1 MNKSVAHAILE
12 KKSLIDSLIHRQHH
26 LLAQKHDLSLEQ
38 FHLLIEL
45 DELMVDV
52 PEDSGLPVG
61 QLASHTG
68 NAQNT
73 ISERITRLENKS
85 LVTRVRDASDRRIN
99 RITLTTAGRELI
111 ETIGR
116 EAGAILLRKALETLP
131 DEEVAQLDF
140 LLGKVLVNLEQKA
153 AK

>member
-1 MNKSVAHAILE
+1 MNKQISQSILE

-38 FHLLIEL
+38 FHLMIEL
-45 DELMVDV
+45 DELMMDV

-73 ISERITRLENKS
+73 ISERITRLEAKG
-85 LVTRVRDASDRRIN
+85 LVARVRDAGDRRIN
-99 RITLTTAGRELI
+99 RITLTAAGRELI

-116 EAGAILLRKALETLP
+116 EAGAILLREALETLP
-131 DEEVAQLDF
+131 DEEVAQLDL

>member
-1 MNKSVAHAILE
+1 MNKQISQSILE

-26 LLAQKHDLSLEQ
+26 LLAQKHGLSLEQ
-38 FHLLIEL
+38 FHLMIEM
-45 DELMVDV
+45 DELMMDV

-61 QLASHTG
+61 QLANHTG

-73 ISERITRLENKS
+73 ISERITRLEAKR
-85 LVTRVRDASDRRIN
+85 LVARVRDAGDRRIN
-99 RITLTTAGRELI
+99 RITLTAAGRELI

-116 EAGAILLRKALETLP
+116 EAGAILLREALETLP
-131 DEEVAQLDF
+131 DEEVVQLDL